1 MSSITISID
10 EENEP
15 HYTLG
20 GLIEA
25 EELSE
30 PLSLCLVAKYPIYDA
45 LQVQYTCLLLYY
57 ICIWLKV

>member
-20 GLIEA
+20 GIIEA
-25 EELSE
+25 EELAE

-45 LQVQYTCLLLYY
+45 LQVIIIDTNVC
-57 ICIWLKV
+57 V